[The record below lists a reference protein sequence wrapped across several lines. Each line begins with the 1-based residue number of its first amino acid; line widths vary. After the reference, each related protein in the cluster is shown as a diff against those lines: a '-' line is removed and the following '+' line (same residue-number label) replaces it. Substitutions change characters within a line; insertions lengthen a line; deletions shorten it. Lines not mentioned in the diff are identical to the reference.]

1 MIEKSLDNINFKMID
16 GVASQN
22 GLNNLYTYTDKKPKL
37 GRTYYRIYQMSPF
50 NEAVMVSKSEMIT
63 IVGNG
68 QSIITYPNPVASTL
82 FVEVLDADNTEGV
95 LEVYD
100 ILGRLVAS
108 KNFVKDQIRY
118 ELEVG
123 DLLMGQYVVRVRYA
137 DGKSVAT
144 KILKL

>member
-1 MIEKSLDNINFKMID
+1 
-16 GVASQN
+16 
-22 GLNNLYTYTDKKPKL
+22 
-37 GRTYYRIYQMSPF
+37 
-50 NEAVMVSKSEMIT
+50 MVSKSEMIT